1 MSFWKNKRVLVTGG
15 TGFLGKQI
23 VSILENRGAEVF
35 SPRSKDYD
43 LTKIEDAVKYME
55 EKKPQIVIHSAAFYG
70 GLGINATQPGKI
82 YYTNLVMGANVM
94 EAARI
99 VNVEKFIT
107 IGTACSYPGYLEG
120 DLNENDLWAGPV
132 HDSVAHYGL
141 TKKIMQTQGI
151 AYKKQYNLNSIHL
164 ILTNLY
170 GPGDSYNPDRS
181 HVVAALIRK
190 FSEAKLEKKG
200 EIEVWGTGKPIREFM
215 HVKACAEAIIIAA
228 EKYNSLEALNIG
240 TGIGTTIKELVESIT
255 KITNFKGKVIWNT
268 DKPDGQYKKILDVS
282 KLKNEVGWKN
292 TIPLNQGLEE
302 TISWYMENKEE
313 ADKKW

>member
-1 MSFWKNKRVLVTGG
+1 MTGG
-15 TGFLGKQI
+15 AGFLGKQI
-23 VSILENRGAEVF
+23 VSILEDQGAKVF
-35 SPRSKDYD
+35 IPRSNDYD
-43 LTKIEDAVKYME
+43 LTKIEYAVKYME
-55 EKKPQIVIHSAAFYG
+55 ENKPNIVFHSAAYYG
-70 GLGINATQPGKI
+70 GLGINVTEPGKI

-120 DLNENDLWAGPV
+120 NLNENDLWAGPV

-141 TKKIMQTQGI
+141 TKKIMQIQGI

-190 FSEAKLEKKG
+190 FSEAKLKNKN

-215 HVKACAEAIIIAA
+215 HVKACAEAIVVAA
-228 EKYNSLEALNIG
+228 EKYNSFAALNIG
-240 TGIGTTIKELVESIT
+240 TGIGTTIKELVDLIT

-292 TIPLNQGLEE
+292 TIPLAKGLEE
-302 TISWYMENKEE
+302 TISWYMENKIE